1 MEKGSSGDLFDV
13 VFKGEVAVENDSEVA
28 DVWGGRPSGIIN
40 GEAEVVSGFG
50 EGFGTESDLSQF
62 RKLAS
67 IHDLTSVRQLVRV
80 M

>member
-28 DVWGGRPSGIIN
+28 DVWGGRQSGVID

-50 EGFGTESDLSQF
+50 EGFGANDD
-62 RKLAS
+62 
-67 IHDLTSVRQLVRV
+67 HV
-80 M
+80 